1 MSNQVA
7 QFVAGLKSR
16 NVDVQIKTAR
26 ELYHYAKT
34 ELREVPQ
41 EELTQFLDEFNH
53 QIFEMV
59 SSNDVHEKKG
69 GVLAIV
75 CLIGGDCDTTK
86 TRITRFANYLRNLL
100 PSSDVGVM
108 ELAAKTVGRLA
119 IVSGVKRAE
128 YVEFEVKRAFEW
140 LSEERNEGRRHSA
153 VLLLKE
159 LAIAVPTYFYQQV
172 SGFFDHVLV
181 ALKDPKPQI
190 REAAAKA
197 LRAGL
202 VVTAQRETAKQSTAK
217 PQWYMQCYED
227 AMASFEDI
235 PLKEKGIT
243 REDRVHGGLLILNEL
258 LRCSNA
264 TWEKKYTHL
273 MRSLDTQKDITVS
286 DDIIFIS
293 SKLHSPSVKRG
304 YLCDGFKTENV
315 QYPVPIYESEVCCKL
330 LSEKFERICQDVMMH
345 RMLKIQGVPQIL
357 LIIIPRLA
365 AFNKEFFCKKY
376 LGITMHYLLSSLR
389 GREKDKNMA
398 FTTLGLMAAAIG
410 NDIQNYIPKIM
421 EVIKQALPIRD
432 TQSKK
437 RIWVD
442 PSIFACITLLGS
454 AVKDLVITDIR
465 ELLDA
470 MFATGLSPYLTV
482 CLNELSHNLPSLKQE
497 ISEGLLNMLSLVLRN
512 KPFLH
517 PGVPRSLEQQM
528 SNMNIVIEPQDT
540 ASIVLALQTL
550 GTFHFEGEQ
559 SLLMFVR
566 RCADHFLQSEHQE
579 IRLEAVKTAA
589 KLLADATIRTQK
601 TPSRTLTMLTA
612 EVIGKLLVVAVTDP
626 DYEVR
631 YWVLESLYDIF
642 DTHLAQIEN
651 LSFLFIAM
659 NDEHLEIRELA
670 ICTLGRLSTV
680 NPAYVMPGLR
690 KTLIQFLTELEHS
703 GMSRNK
709 EQAARMLDNLILHAP
724 KLVKPYME
732 TILNVLVPKLK
743 ESDSNPGVV
752 ISVLKAVGDL
762 ADVHGDNTGLKKCL
776 PELLTILL
784 ELLSD
789 ASATEK
795 RSVAL
800 WAFGQLISATG
811 HVVTPYT
818 EFPNLMDVLLNFLKT
833 EQQPKDRRETI
844 RVLGLL
850 GALDPYKHKMTRGLW
865 IDGQPDSSLVP
876 VADSKA
882 EENNFDM
889 TTSEMLVNMS
899 SPVLDEYYPAIVIST
914 LMRILRDPTLQQHH
928 TSVVQAV
935 TVIFQSLGIKC
946 VPYIS
951 RVTPS
956 LLYVARATDSNS
968 FREFLFTQLAKLIA
982 IVKQHI
988 RNYLDKIFDLIKE
1001 FWTPNSP
1008 LQHTLILLVEHIA
1021 VALGSEFKVYLPQLM
1036 PQILRVLAHDTSKD
1050 RFVTEK
1056 LLYALQ
1062 KFEDNLDDYMHLV
1075 IPSIVK
1081 LFDATDCPINVAKV
1095 AMETVDYLSDSLNY
1109 SELVSRIIH
1118 PLVRS
1123 LDTCPSLRT
1132 TAMDTLCALI
1142 VQLGRKYND
1151 FIPLVQ
1157 KVIIKHRIQHQNY
1170 EQILAKLQSSQT
1182 LALDEFL
1189 QSSRRKPRNN
1199 NQEARYVLCDSTTSI
1214 RKLCVNAHNLKLAW
1228 TVSSR
1233 VSKDDWLEWLR
1244 RFSIG
1249 LLTESHSPA
1258 LRACLALAHNYSQL
1272 LRDLFNAAFVSCWSE
1287 LDEAWRAELA
1297 AALQQALTAPAAP
1310 ELAHAVLNLAEFME
1324 HCDGGALPISAHLLG
1339 ERAMHCRAY
1348 AKALH
1353 YKEEEFRNGATSQV
1367 VEALIHINNKLQQK
1381 EAAEGLLERVM
1392 AQREA
1397 GDADLKVQIRWY
1409 EKLHNWEKALNL
1421 YGEKLAVEPN
1431 NMDAYLGELR
1441 CYEALGEWIKLYNTV
1456 SERWPN
1462 MSNDEKFKTA
1472 RLAAAAAWGLKEWES
1487 MSKYVNFLP
1496 ENTQDGAFFR
1506 AVLSIHNAEFDLSKQ
1521 FIHQAR
1527 TLLDSELTAV
1537 AGESYQRAY
1546 GALVNAQLLAEL
1558 EEVITYKLVSE
1569 RRESIRHAWWTRLQ
1583 GGQRLVEDW
1592 RKILQV
1598 RGLVLTPQEDMT
1610 TWLKFASLC
1619 RKSGAP
1625 GQAHRTLVML
1635 LGIDPSQNR
1644 DKPLPTHEPRLT
1656 LAYAKHLW
1664 AAGDRQLAYDQLQR
1678 YVNAMAYSEAERRLV
1693 ARCHLKLGS
1702 WCESLLG
1709 INNQSIP
1716 EILRNYESAT
1726 ELAPDW
1732 YKAWHAWAYMNF
1744 ETVLFYKHQETNADN
1759 ANQGEKKPTPECI
1772 QQHTVPAVEG
1782 FFKSINLSHGSS
1794 LQDTLR
1800 LLTLWFDYGHYSAV
1814 HEALVE
1820 GIRTIEINVWL
1831 QVIPQLI
1838 ARIDTPRAL
1847 VGKLIHSLLIDIG
1860 KSHPQALVY
1869 PLTVASKSSFV
1880 ARKNAANQILK
1891 SMCTHSSNL
1900 VNQAAMISEE
1910 LIRVAILWHEQ
1921 WYEALEEASRLY
1933 FSERD
1938 VKAMFKTL
1946 EPLHAM
1952 LERGPQTLKEVSFSQ
1967 AYGRDLSDAQEWC
1980 NRFKESGSVR
1990 DLTQAWDLYYHVF
2003 RRINRQLP
2011 QLTSLELQYVSPR
2024 LLGCRDLELAV
2035 PGSYVP
2041 DTDLIRIAHIQS
2053 SLQVI
2058 TSKQRPRRLCIRG
2071 SNGKDYMFLLKGH
2084 EDLRQ
2089 DERVMQLFGLVNTL
2103 LQADPDTFR
2112 RDLAIQRYAVI
2123 PLSTNSGLIGWVPH
2137 CDTLH
2142 SLIRDYR
2149 DKRKCL
2155 LNIEHKIMQR
2165 MASDLDRLMLMQK
2178 VEVFEHALEHTAGD
2192 DLAKLL
2198 WLKSPSSEAW
2208 FERRTNY
2215 TRSLAVMS
2223 MVGYILG
2230 LGDRHPS
2237 NIMLDRV
2244 TGKFLHID
2252 FGDCFEVAVTRDKFP
2267 EKIPFRLTRMLINAM
2282 EVTGIEGT
2290 YRRTCESVMEV
2301 LHRHKD
2307 SVMAVLEAFVYDP
2320 LLNWRLIDAVRRSRA
2335 DADAS
2340 SSDAAGSPPSRG
2352 RVPLTPLAPLTDT
2365 VDPPDPPAETNLNK
2379 RALAIVNRVRDKL
2392 TGRDFPHI
2400 DEVVSVQKQV
2410 DLLIQQATS
2419 NENLCQCYVGWCP
2432 FW

>member
-16 NVDVQIKTAR
+16 NVDAQIKTAR
-26 ELYHYAKT
+26 ELYHFAKT

-41 EELTQFLDEFNH
+41 EELTKFLDEFNH

-75 CLIGGDCDTTK
+75 CLIGGNCDTTK

-119 IVSGVKRAE
+119 TVSGVKRAE
-128 YVEFEVKRAFEW
+128 YVEFEVKKAFEW

-159 LAIAVPTYFYQQV
+159 MAIAMPTYFYQQV
-172 SGFFDHVLV
+172 SGFFDHILV
-181 ALKDPKPQI
+181 ALKDPKQQI

-202 VVTAQRETAKQSTAK
+202 VVTAQRESAKQSTCK
-217 PQWYMQCYED
+217 PQWYMQCFEE

-235 PLKEKGIT
+235 PIKEKGIT
-243 REDRVHGGLLILNEL
+243 KEDRVHGGLLILNEL
-258 LRCSNA
+258 FRCSNA
-264 TWEKKYTHL
+264 TWEIKYSTL
-273 MRSLDTQKDITVS
+273 MQSLDPQRDITVS

-293 SKLHSPSVKRG
+293 SKIHSPSVKRG
-304 YLCDGFKTENV
+304 YLCESFNTEHV
-315 QYPVPIYESEVCCKL
+315 QYPVSIFESEVCRKL
-330 LSEKFERICQDVMMH
+330 LTEKFETICQDVMAQ
-345 RMLKIQGVPQIL
+345 RLLKTQGVPQIL

-365 AFNKEFFCKKY
+365 AFNKELFIKKY
-376 LGITMHYLLSSLR
+376 FSSTIHFLLSSLR
-389 GREKDKNMA
+389 SREKDKNMA
-398 FTTLGLMAAAIG
+398 FTTLGLMAAAIE
-410 NDIQNYIPKIM
+410 NDIKPYIPRIID
-421 EVIKQALPIRD
+421 VIKQALPVRD
-432 TQSKK
+432 SQTKK
-437 RIWVD
+437 RVWID

-454 AVKDLVITDIR
+454 AVGDLVMPDIK
-465 ELLDA
+465 EILDA
-470 MFATGLSPYLTV
+470 MFATGLSPSLTI
-482 CLNELSHNLPSLKQE
+482 CLRELSNHLPSLKTE

-528 SNMNIVIEPQDT
+528 SNYSLVNEPQDT
-540 ASIVLALQTL
+540 ASIVLALRTL
-550 GTFHFEGEQ
+550 GTFHFEGEH
-559 SLLMFVR
+559 SLLTFVR
-566 RCADHFLQSEHQE
+566 RCAEHFLQSDQQE
-579 IRLEAVKTAA
+579 IRLEAVRTSA
-589 KLLADATIRTQK
+589 KLLSDATIRTMK

-612 EVIGKLLVVAVTDP
+612 EVVGKLLVVSVTDP

-631 YWVLESLYDIF
+631 YWVLESLGEIF
-642 DTHLAQIEN
+642 DIHLAQVEN
-651 LSFLFIAM
+651 LSYLFIAM

-670 ICTLGRLSTV
+670 ICTIGRLSTV

-709 EQAARMLDNLILHAP
+709 EQAASMLDNLILHAP

-743 ESDSNPGVV
+743 ESDLNPGVV
-752 ISVLKAVGDL
+752 ISVLKAIGDL
-762 ADVHGDNTGLKKCL
+762 ADVHGDNTGLKKWL

-811 HVVTPYT
+811 HVITPYT
-818 EFPNLMDVLLNFLKT
+818 EYPNLMDVLLNFLKT

-850 GALDPYKHKMTRGLW
+850 GALDPYKHKMTKRLMEGP
-865 IDGQPDSSLVP
+865 PDSSLVP
-876 VADSKA
+876 VTDSKA

-935 TVIFQSLGIKC
+935 TFIFQSLGIKC

-956 LLYVARATDSNS
+956 LLFVARATDSND
-968 FREFLFTQLAKLIA
+968 FRKFLFTQLAKLIA

-988 RNYLDKIFDLIKE
+988 RNYLDKIFDLVKE

-1008 LQHTLILLVEHIA
+1008 LQKTLIILVEHIA

-1036 PQILRVLAHDTSKD
+1036 PQLLRVLAHDTSKD
-1050 RFVTEK
+1050 REVTEA
-1056 LLYALQ
+1056 LLNALQ
-1062 KFEDNLDDYMHLV
+1062 KFEDNLADYMHLV

-1081 LFDATDCPINVAKV
+1081 LFDATDCPVAV
-1095 AMETVDYLSDSLNY
+1095 AQRAMETVDYLSDSLDY
-1109 SELVSRIIH
+1109 SELTSRIIH

-1123 LDTCPSLRT
+1123 LDSCPTLRT
-1132 TAMDTLCALI
+1132 PAMDTLCALI
-1142 VQLGRKYND
+1142 VRLGRKYND

-1157 KVIIKHRIQHQNY
+1157 KVITKHRIQHQNY
-1170 EQILAKLQSSQT
+1170 ELLVSKLQNNSSTQGV
-1182 LALDEFL
+1182 DDFL
-1189 QSSRRKPRNN
+1189 QSSRRKPRNS
-1199 NQEARYVLCDSTTSI
+1199 NQEARLMVCDLGQSS
-1214 RKLCVNAHNLKLAW
+1214 RKLCVNPHNLKLAW

-1272 LRDLFNAAFVSCWSE
+1272 LRDLFNAAFVSCWTE
-1287 LDEAWRAELA
+1287 LEASSRTELSN
-1297 AALQQALTAPAAP
+1297 ALEQALTAPDAP
-1310 ELAHAVLNLAEFME
+1310 ELAHTVLNLAEFME
-1324 HCDGGALPISAHLLG
+1324 HCEGGALPISTHLLG

-1353 YKEEEFRNGATSQV
+1353 YKEEEFRSAATSQV

-1397 GDADLKVQIRWY
+1397 GDMTLKVQIRWY

-1421 YGEKLAVEPN
+1421 YDEKLIEQPD
-1431 NMDAYLGELR
+1431 NMDATLGELR
-1441 CYEALGEWIKLYNTV
+1441 CFEALGEWVKLYNTV
-1456 SERWPN
+1456 SSKWTV
-1462 MSNDEKFKTA
+1462 MSDNEKFKAA
-1472 RLAAAAAWGLKEWES
+1472 RLAAAAAWGMNEWDS
-1487 MSKYVNFLP
+1487 MANYVNFLP
-1496 ENTQDGAFFR
+1496 ENTQDGAFYR
-1506 AVLSIHNAEFDLSKQ
+1506 AVLSIHNGDFGLSKLY
-1521 FIHQAR
+1521 IDQAR
-1527 TLLDSELTAV
+1527 TILDSELTAV

-1558 EEVITYKLVSE
+1558 EEVITYKLVNE
-1569 RRESIRHAWWTRLQ
+1569 RRESIRQAWWIRLQ

-1598 RGLVLTPQEDMT
+1598 RSLVLTPQEDMA

-1625 GQAHRTLVML
+1625 RQAHRTLVML
-1635 LGIDPSQNR
+1635 LGTDPSQN
-1644 DKPLPTHEPRLT
+1644 KELPLPTHEPRLT

-1664 AAGDRQLAYDQLQR
+1664 VAGDKQLAFDQLLR
-1678 YVNAMAYSEAERRLV
+1678 YVDAAEAGDAENSRLL

-1709 INNQSIP
+1709 INDASIP
-1716 EILRNYESAT
+1716 EILRNYSAAT
-1726 ELAPDW
+1726 ELASDW

-1744 ETVLFYKHQETNADN
+1744 ETVLFYKHQETNLESSII
-1759 ANQGEKKPTPECI
+1759 GEKKPAPEYI

-1800 LLTLWFDYGHYSAV
+1800 LLTLWFDYGHHPAV
-1814 HEALVE
+1814 HEALLE

-1921 WYEALEEASRLY
+1921 WHEALEEASRLY
-1933 FSERD
+1933 FSEHD
-1938 VKAMFKTL
+1938 EKAMFKTL

-1952 LERGPQTLKEVSFSQ
+1952 LERGPQTLKEVSFNT
-1967 AYGRDLSDAQEWC
+1967 AYGRDLNEAQEWC
-1980 NRFKESGSVR
+1980 NRFKESGQVK
-1990 DLTQAWDLYYHVF
+1990 DLNQAWDLYYHVF
-2003 RRINRQLP
+2003 RRISRQLP

-2024 LLGCRDLELAV
+2024 LLACRDLELAV
-2035 PGSYVP
+2035 PGSYTP
-2041 DTDLIRIAHIQS
+2041 DRDLIRIAHIQS
-2053 SLQVI
+2053 SLSVI

-2155 LNIEHKIMQR
+2155 LNIEHRIMQR
-2165 MASDLDRLMLMQK
+2165 MASDLEKLMLMQK

-2198 WLKSPSSEAW
+2198 WLKSPSSEVW

-2320 LLNWRLIDAVRRSRA
+2320 LLNWRLIDAARRSRDTA
-2335 DADAS
+2335 DTETAS
-2340 SSDAAGSPPSRG
+2340 PQTKT
-2352 RVPLTPLAPLTDT
+2352 RVHIANETLDQ
-2365 VDPPDPPAETNLNK
+2365 PAETNLNK

-2392 TGRDFPHI
+2392 TGRDFQHI
-2400 DEVVSVQKQV
+2400 DEVVSVEKQV
-2410 DLLIQQATS
+2410 ELLIQQATS

>member
-1 MSNQVA
+1 
-7 QFVAGLKSR
+7 
-16 NVDVQIKTAR
+16 
-26 ELYHYAKT
+26 
-34 ELREVPQ
+34 
-41 EELTQFLDEFNH
+41 
-53 QIFEMV
+53 
-59 SSNDVHEKKG
+59 
-69 GVLAIV
+69 
-75 CLIGGDCDTTK
+75 
-86 TRITRFANYLRNLL
+86 
-100 PSSDVGVM
+100 M

-119 IVSGVKRAE
+119 TVSGVKRSE
-128 YVEFEVKRAFEW
+128 YVDFEVKRAFEW

-159 LAIAVPTYFYQQV
+159 LAIAMPTYFYQQV
-172 SGFFDHVLV
+172 SGFFDHILV
-181 ALKDPKPQI
+181 ALKDPKQQI

-217 PQWYMQCYED
+217 PQWYMQCYEE
-227 AMASFEDI
+227 AMQSFDDVPI
-235 PLKEKGIT
+235 KEKGMT
-243 REDRVHGGLLILNEL
+243 KEDRVHGGLLILNEL

-264 TWEKKYTHL
+264 AWERKYTHL

-293 SKLHSPSVKRG
+293 TKLHSPSVKRG

-315 QYPVPIYESEVCCKL
+315 QYPVPIYESEV
-330 LSEKFERICQDVMMH
+330 DVMAQ
-345 RMLKIQGVPQIL
+345 RLLKIQGVPQVL

-365 AFNKEFFCKKY
+365 AFNKELFIKKY
-376 LGITMHYLLSSLR
+376 LNSTIHYLLSSIR
-389 GREKDKNMA
+389 SRDKDRNMA
-398 FTTLGLMAAAIG
+398 FTTLGLLAAALEGEIR
-410 NDIQNYIPKIM
+410 NFIPRIM
-421 EVIKQALPIRD
+421 DVIKQALPVRD
-432 TQSKK
+432 TQTKK
-437 RIWVD
+437 RIWID
-442 PSIFACITLLGS
+442 PSIFACITLLSS
-454 AVKDLVITDIR
+454 AVKDLVVSDIK
-465 ELLDA
+465 ELLDS
-470 MFATGLSPYLTV
+470 MFATGLSAPLTI
-482 CLNELSHNLPSLKQE
+482 CLKELSQNLPSLRAE
-497 ISEGLLNMLSLVLRN
+497 ISEGLLNMLSLVLRS
-512 KPFLH
+512 KHFLH

-528 SNMNIVIEPQDT
+528 NNMSLVVELQDT
-540 ASIVLALQTL
+540 ATIVLALRTL
-550 GTFHFEGEQ
+550 GTFNFDGQHN
-559 SLLMFVR
+559 LLMFVR

-579 IRLEAVKTAA
+579 IRVEAVKTSA
-589 KLLADATIRTQK
+589 KLLADSARRTRK
-601 TPSRTLTMLTA
+601 TPSKTLAVLTA
-612 EVIGKLLVVAVTDP
+612 EVVAKMLVVSVTDP
-626 DYEVR
+626 DYELR
-631 YWVLESLYDIF
+631 YWVLESLTDVF

-670 ICTLGRLSTV
+670 VCTIGRLSTV

-724 KLVKPYME
+724 KLVEPYME

-743 ESDSNPGVV
+743 EPDVNPGVV
-752 ISVLKAVGDL
+752 ISVLKVIGDL

-776 PELLTILL
+776 PELLGLLL

-789 ASATEK
+789 ATPTEK

-800 WAFGQLISATG
+800 WAFGQLIGATG
-811 HVVTPYT
+811 YVVTPYT
-818 EFPNLMDVLLNFLKT
+818 EYPNLMDVLLNFLKT
-833 EQQPKDRRETI
+833 EQHPQDRRETI

-850 GALDPYKHKMTRGLW
+850 GALDPYKHKVTRGL
-865 IDGQPDSSLVP
+865 IGGKPDSSLVP

-899 SPVLDEYYPAIVIST
+899 SSLLDEYYPAVVIST
-914 LMRILRDPTLQQHH
+914 LMRILRDTTLQQHH
-928 TSVVQAV
+928 KSVVQAV

-956 LLYVARATDSNS
+956 LLYAARATDNNN
-968 FREFLFTQLAKLIA
+968 FREFLFTQLAQLIA

-1008 LQHTLILLVEHIA
+1008 LQPTLILLIEHIA

-1036 PQILRVLAHDTSKD
+1036 PQLLRVLAHDTSTD
-1050 RFVTEK
+1050 RFVTET
-1056 LLYALQ
+1056 LLYAIQ
-1062 KFEDNLDDYMHLV
+1062 KFGDNLDDYMHLV
-1075 IPSIVK
+1075 IPAIVK
-1081 LFDATDCPINVAKV
+1081 LFDANDCPVKVAKV

-1118 PLVRS
+1118 PIVRS
-1123 LDTCPSLRT
+1123 LDTNYALRP

-1142 VQLGRKYND
+1142 AQLGRKYID

-1157 KVIIKHRIQHQNY
+1157 KVLTKHKIQHHNY
-1170 EQILAKLQSSQT
+1170 ETLVAKLQTTQT
-1182 LALDEFL
+1182 LEFDEFL
-1189 QSSRRKPRNN
+1189 QSFRLRPWNN
-1199 NQEARYVLCDSTTSI
+1199 NQEARIVVCDTSQSI
-1214 RKLCVNAHNLKLAW
+1214 RKLAVNAHSLKEVW

-1233 VSKDDWLEWLR
+1233 VSKDDWLDWLR
-1244 RFSIG
+1244 RFTC
-1249 LLTESHSPA
+1249 LT
-1258 LRACLALAHNYSQL
+1258 LAHNYSQL
-1272 LRDLFNAAFVSCWSE
+1272 LRDLFNAAFVSCWTE
-1287 LDEAWRAELA
+1287 LDSRSRTELSN
-1297 AALQQALTAPAAP
+1297 ALEQALTAPDAA
-1310 ELAHAVLNLAEFME
+1310 ELAHTVLNLAEFME
-1324 HCDGGALPISAHLLG
+1324 HCDGGTLPISTHLLG

-1353 YKEEEFRNGATSQV
+1353 YK
-1367 VEALIHINNKLQQK
+1367 QK

-1392 AQREA
+1392 TQREA
-1397 GDADLKVQIRWY
+1397 GDTSLKVQIRWY

-1421 YGEKLAVEPN
+1421 YGEKLCTEPENVE
-1431 NMDAYLGELR
+1431 ASLGQLR
-1441 CYEALGEWIKLYNTV
+1441 CFEALGEWTKLYDKVSNT
-1456 SERWPN
+1456 WTK
-1462 MSNDEKFKTA
+1462 MADEDKFKTA
-1472 RLAAAAAWGLKEWES
+1472 RLAAAAAWGLNEWES
-1487 MSKYVNFLP
+1487 MGNYVNFLP
-1496 ENTQDGAFFR
+1496 ENTQDGAFYR
-1506 AVLSIHNAEFDLSKQ
+1506 AVINIHKEDYKESKLY
-1521 FIHQAR
+1521 INQAR

-1558 EEVITYKLVSE
+1558 EEVMTYKLVPE
-1569 RRESIRHAWWTRLQ
+1569 RRESIQQAWWTRLQ

-1592 RKILQV
+1592 SKILQV
-1598 RGLVLTPQEDMT
+1598 RGLVLTPKEDMA

-1625 GQAHRTLVML
+1625 RQAHKTLVML
-1635 LGIDPSQNR
+1635 LGIDPSANR

-1664 AAGDRQLAYDQLQR
+1664 VAGDKQLAYDQLQR
-1678 YVNAMAYSEAERRLV
+1678 YVDNVESREHCRLL
-1693 ARCHLKLGS
+1693 ARSHLKLGS

-1709 INNQSIP
+1709 INKTSIP
-1716 EILRNYESAT
+1716 TILHNYKAAT
-1726 ELAPDW
+1726 QLSSDW

-1744 ETVLFYKHQETNADN
+1744 ETVLFYKHQEADSSSTSDDLKS
-1759 ANQGEKKPTPECI
+1759 ATDYI
-1772 QQHTVPAVEG
+1772 QTYTVPAVEG

-1800 LLTLWFDYGHYSAV
+1800 LLTLWFDYGHHPAV

-1860 KSHPQALVY
+1860 KYHPQALVY

-1880 ARKNAANQILK
+1880 DRKNAANQVLK
-1891 SMCTHSSNL
+1891 SICTHSSNL
-1900 VNQAAMISEE
+1900 VSQAAMISEE

-1921 WYEALEEASRLY
+1921 WHEALEEASRLY
-1933 FSERD
+1933 FSEHD
-1938 VKAMFKTL
+1938 AKAMFKTL

-1952 LERGPQTLKEVSFSQ
+1952 LEL
-1967 AYGRDLSDAQEWC
+1967 RDL
-1980 NRFKESGSVR
+1980 N
-1990 DLTQAWDLYYHVF
+1990 QAWDLYYHVF
-2003 RRINRQLP
+2003 RRISRQMP

-2024 LLGCRDLELAV
+2024 LLSCRDLELAV

-2041 DTDLIRIAHIQS
+2041 DQELIRIAHIQS

-2123 PLSTNSGLIGWVPH
+2123 PLSTNSGLIGW
-2137 CDTLH
+2137 
-2142 SLIRDYR
+2142 
-2149 DKRKCL
+2149 
-2155 LNIEHKIMQR
+2155 
-2165 MASDLDRLMLMQK
+2165 
-2178 VEVFEHALEHTAGD
+2178 HTAGD

-2198 WLKSPSSEAW
+2198 WLKSPSSEVW

-2215 TRSLAVMS
+2215 TRSLAAMS

-2320 LLNWRLIDAVRRSRA
+2320 LLNWRLIDAARRSRTDEPA
-2335 DADAS
+2335 TD
-2340 SSDAAGSPPSRG
+2340 SPQPSKS
-2352 RVPLTPLAPLTDT
+2352 RVNESIDQ
-2365 VDPPDPPAETNLNK
+2365 PAEANLNK

-2400 DEVVSVQKQV
+2400 DDNCVTVQQQV

>member
-7 QFVAGLKSR
+7 SFVAGLKSR
-16 NVDVQIKTAR
+16 NADVQIKTAR
-26 ELYHYAKT
+26 ELYLYAKT

-53 QIFEMV
+53 QIYEMV

-86 TRITRFANYLRNLL
+86 TRITRFANYLRNLF

-119 IVSGVKRAE
+119 TVSGVKRAE

-159 LAIAVPTYFYQQV
+159 LAIAMPTYFYQQV
-172 SGFFDHVLV
+172 SGFFDHILV

-202 VVTAQRETAKQSTAK
+202 VVTGQRESAKQSTAK
-217 PQWYMQCYED
+217 PQWYMQCYEE
-227 AMASFEDI
+227 AMLSFEDI
-235 PLKEKGIT
+235 SLKEKGIT
-243 REDRVHGGLLILNEL
+243 KEDRVHGGLLILNEL
-258 LRCSNA
+258 LRSSNA
-264 TWEKKYTHL
+264 VWEKKYTQL
-273 MRSLDTQKDITVS
+273 MLSLDSQRDMTVS
-286 DDIIFIS
+286 DEIIFIS
-293 SKLHSPSVKRG
+293 TKLHSPSVKRG
-304 YLCDGFKTENV
+304 FLCEGFKTENV
-315 QYPVPIYESEVCCKL
+315 QYPVPIYESEVCKRL
-330 LSEKFERICQDVMMH
+330 LCEHYERICQDVMAQ
-345 RMLKIQGVPQIL
+345 RLLKTQGVPQIL
-357 LIIIPRLA
+357 FIMIPRLA
-365 AFNKEFFCKKY
+365 AFNKDFFLKKY
-376 LGITMHYLLSSLR
+376 LSSTMHYLISSLR
-389 GREKDKNMA
+389 SREKDRNMA
-398 FTTLGLMAAAIG
+398 FTTIGLMAAAIES
-410 NDIQNYIPKIM
+410 DIKNYIPKIM
-421 EVIKQALPIRD
+421 DVIRQTLPLRD
-432 TQSKK
+432 TQTKK
-437 RIWVD
+437 KVWIDSSV
-442 PSIFACITLLGS
+442 FACITLLAS
-454 AVKDLVITDIR
+454 SVKDLVVNDTR

-470 MFATGLSPYLTV
+470 MFATGLSPALTI
-482 CLNELSHNLPSLKQE
+482 CLRELSYNLPSLKDE
-497 ISEGLLNMLSLVLRN
+497 ISEGLLNMLSQVLRN

-517 PGVPRSLEQQM
+517 PGVPRGLEQQI
-528 SNMNIVIEPQDT
+528 SNMSLVIEMQDT
-540 ASIVLALQTL
+540 ASIVLALRTL
-550 GTFHFEGEQ
+550 GTFQFEGQ
-559 SLLMFVR
+559 YSLLAFVR
-566 RCADHFLQSEHQE
+566 RCADHFLQSDQQE
-579 IRLEAVKTAA
+579 VRLEAVKTAA
-589 KLLADATIRTQK
+589 KLLADSTVRTEK
-601 TPSRTLTMLTA
+601 NPSKTLTLLTA
-612 EVIGKLLVVAVTDP
+612 EVIGKLLVVSVTDP
-626 DYEVR
+626 NYEVR

-651 LSFLFIAM
+651 LSFLFMAM
-659 NDEHLEIRELA
+659 NDEHLDIRELA
-670 ICTLGRLSTV
+670 ICTVGRLSTV
-680 NPAYVMPGLR
+680 NPAYIMPGLR

-732 TILNVLVPKLK
+732 TILNVLLPKLK

-752 ISVLKAVGDL
+752 ISVLKAVGHL
-762 ADVHGDNTGLKKCL
+762 ADVHGDNSGLKKCL

-795 RSVAL
+795 RSIGL

-811 HVVTPYT
+811 YVVTPYT
-818 EFPNLMDVLLNFLKT
+818 EYPSLMDVLLNFLKT

-850 GALDPYKHKMTRGLW
+850 GALDPYKHKMTRGLK
-865 IDGQPDSSLVP
+865 PDSSLVP
-876 VADSKA
+876 VTDSKA

-935 TVIFQSLGIKC
+935 TFIFQSLGIKC

-956 LLYVARATDSNS
+956 LLYVARATDNNN
-968 FREFLFTQLAKLIA
+968 FREFLFTQLARLIA

-1008 LQHTLILLVEHIA
+1008 LQQTIILLVEYIA

-1036 PQILRVLAHDTSKD
+1036 PQIQRVLAHDTSKD
-1050 RFVTEK
+1050 RIVTEK
-1056 LLYALQ
+1056 LLCALQ

-1081 LFDATDCPINVAKV
+1081 LFDASDCPINVAKV

-1123 LDTCPSLRT
+1123 LDTCAPLRK

-1142 VQLGRKYND
+1142 VQLGRKFTD

-1157 KVIIKHRIQHQNY
+1157 KIYVKHRIQHQNY
-1170 EQILAKLQSSQT
+1170 ELLLSRLQSTQT
-1182 LALDEFL
+1182 LAMDEFL
-1189 QSSRRKPRNN
+1189 QSTRKRPKNN
-1199 NQEARYVLCDSTTSI
+1199 NQEARIIGYDNSQSI

-1272 LRDLFNAAFVSCWSE
+1272 LRDLFNAAFVSCWTE
-1287 LDEAWRAELA
+1287 LDDTSRSDLSN
-1297 AALQQALTAPAAP
+1297 ALEQALTAPDAP
-1310 ELAHAVLNLAEFME
+1310 ELAHTVLNLAEFME
-1324 HCDGGALPISAHLLG
+1324 HCEGGTFPISTHLLG

-1397 GDADLKVQIRWY
+1397 GDAHLKVQIRWY

-1421 YGEKLAVEPN
+1421 YSEKLSMDPGD
-1431 NMDAYLGELR
+1431 MDAYLGELR
-1441 CYEALGEWIKLYNTV
+1441 CYEALGEWVKLYNNISKSWT
-1456 SERWPN
+1456 SMPN
-1462 MSNDEKFKTA
+1462 EEKFKAA
-1472 RLAAAAAWGLKEWES
+1472 RLAAAAAWGLHEWES
-1487 MSKYVNFLP
+1487 MAKYVSFLP
-1496 ENTQDGAFFR
+1496 ENTQDGAFYR
-1506 AVLSIHNAEFDLSKQ
+1506 AVLHIHSKQFELSKQ
-1521 FIHQAR
+1521 FIDQAR
-1527 TLLDSELTAV
+1527 SLLDSELSAV

-1558 EEVITYKLVSE
+1558 EEVITYKLISE
-1569 RRESIRHAWWTRLQ
+1569 RRESIRQAWWTRLQ

-1592 RKILQV
+1592 RRILQV
-1598 RGLVLTPQEDMT
+1598 RSLVLTPEEDMA

-1619 RKSGAP
+1619 RKNGAP
-1625 GQAHRTLVML
+1625 RQAHKTLVML
-1635 LGIDPSQNR
+1635 LGIDPSINK
-1644 DKPLPTHEPRLT
+1644 DMPLPTHEPRLT

-1664 AAGDRQLAYDQLQR
+1664 VAGDRQLAYDRLQD
-1678 YVNAMAYSEAERRLV
+1678 YVKTARTGVPEHSRLL

-1702 WCESLLG
+1702 WCESLRG
-1709 INNQSIP
+1709 IKERSIP
-1716 EILRNYESAT
+1716 EILRNYAAAT

-1744 ETVLFYKHQETNADN
+1744 ETVLFYKHQDTIGNGQSTENDS
-1759 ANQGEKKPTPECI
+1759 EYI
-1772 QQHTVPAVEG
+1772 HFHTVPAVEG

-1800 LLTLWFDYGHYSAV
+1800 LLTLWFDYGYYPAV

-1838 ARIDTPRAL
+1838 ARIDTPRVL

-1921 WYEALEEASRLY
+1921 WHEALEEASRLY
-1933 FSERD
+1933 FSEND
-1938 VKAMFKTL
+1938 VNAMFKTL

-1952 LERGPQTLKEVSFSQ
+1952 LERGPQTKKEVSFNQ
-1967 AYGRDLSDAQEWC
+1967 TYGRDLNEAQEWC
-1980 NRFKESGSVR
+1980 NRYKESSQVR
-1990 DLTQAWDLYYHVF
+1990 DLNQAWDLYYHVF
-2003 RRINRQLP
+2003 RRISRQLP

-2024 LLGCRDLELAV
+2024 LLNCRDLQLAV

-2041 DTDLIRIAHIQS
+2041 DQDLIRIAHIQS
-2053 SLQVI
+2053 SLSVI

-2149 DKRKCL
+2149 EKRKIL
-2155 LNIEHKIMQR
+2155 LNIEHRIMQR
-2165 MASDLDRLMLMQK
+2165 MASDLDKLMLMQK

-2198 WLKSPSSEAW
+2198 WLKSPSSEVW

-2290 YRRTCESVMEV
+2290 YRCTCESVMEV

-2320 LLNWRLIDAVRRSRA
+2320 LLNWRLIDAGRRSRA
-2335 DADAS
+2335 DADICSTSNTVS
-2340 SSDAAGSPPSRG
+2340 SPQPSKPRTHIALNDALDQN
-2352 RVPLTPLAPLTDT
+2352 V
-2365 VDPPDPPAETNLNK
+2365 EMNLNK

-2400 DEVVSVQKQV
+2400 GEKVSVQNQV

>member
-1 MSNQVA
+1 MRSTTRVYLQILDMSNQVTL
-7 QFVAGLKSR
+7 FVAGLKSR
-16 NVDVQIKTAR
+16 NVDTQIKTAR
-26 ELYHYAKT
+26 ELYHFAKT

-41 EELTQFLDEFNH
+41 EELTLFLDEFNH

-128 YVEFEVKRAFEW
+128 YVDFEVKRAFEW

-172 SGFFDHVLV
+172 SGFFDHILI

-227 AMASFEDI
+227 AMASFEEV
-235 PLKEKGIT
+235 PLKEKGVT
-243 REDRVHGGLLILNEL
+243 KEDRVHGGLLILNEL
-258 LRCSNA
+258 FRCSNA
-264 TWEKKYTHL
+264 EWEKKYTHL
-273 MRSLDTQKDITVS
+273 MRSLDTQKDITVT

-315 QYPVPIYESEVCCKL
+315 QYPVPIYESEVCRKL
-330 LSEKFERICQDVMMH
+330 LKQKFERICQDVMAQ
-345 RMLKIQGVPQIL
+345 RNLKNQGVPQVL

-365 AFNKEFFCKKY
+365 AFNMDFFSKKY
-376 LGITMHYLLSSLR
+376 LASTMHYLLSSLR
-389 GREKDKNMA
+389 SREKDKNMA
-398 FTTLGLMAAAIG
+398 FTTMGLMAAAIEY
-410 NDIQNYIPKIM
+410 DIQSYIPKIM
-421 EVIKQALPIRD
+421 EVIKQALPVRD
-432 TQSKK
+432 TMSKK

-454 AVKDLVITDIR
+454 AVKDLVISDIK

-470 MFATGLSPYLTV
+470 MFATGLSPYLTI
-482 CLNELSHNLPSLKQE
+482 CLKELSQNLPSLRPE

-517 PGVPRSLEQQM
+517 PGVPRSIEQQM
-528 SNMNIVIEPQDT
+528 SSMNLMNEPQDT
-540 ASIVLALQTL
+540 ASIVLALRTL
-550 GTFHFEGEQ
+550 GTFQFEGQ
-559 SLLMFVR
+559 HSLLTFVR
-566 RCADHFLQSEHQE
+566 RCADHFLQSDHEE
-579 IRLEAVKTAA
+579 IRLEAVKTSA
-589 KLLADATIRTQK
+589 KLLADATVRTAD
-601 TPSRTLTMLTA
+601 TPSKTLTMLTA
-612 EVIGKLLVVAVTDP
+612 EVVGKLLIVSVTDP
-626 DYEVR
+626 EYEVR
-631 YWVLESLYDIF
+631 YWVLESLHDIF
-642 DTHLAQIEN
+642 DIHLAQIEN

-670 ICTLGRLSTV
+670 ICTVGRLSTV

-690 KTLIQFLTELEHS
+690 KTLIQYLTELEHS

-743 ESDSNPGVV
+743 ESDSNPGVI

-762 ADVHGDNTGLKKCL
+762 ADVHGDNTGLKQAL

-784 ELLSD
+784 ELLTD

-833 EQQPKDRRETI
+833 EQLPKDRRETI

-850 GALDPYKHKMTRGLW
+850 GALDPYKHKISRGL

-956 LLYVARATDSNS
+956 LLYVARATESNS

-1001 FWTPNSP
+1001 FWKPSSP
-1008 LQHTLILLVEHIA
+1008 LQHILILLVEHIA

-1056 LLYALQ
+1056 LLVALQ

-1075 IPSIVK
+1075 IPAIVK
-1081 LFDATDCPINVAKV
+1081 LFDANDCPISVAKV

-1123 LDTCPSLRT
+1123 LDTCPPLRQ

-1142 VQLGRKYND
+1142 IPLGRKYND

-1157 KVIIKHRIQHQNY
+1157 KVIVKHKIQHQNY
-1170 EQILAKLQSSQT
+1170 EQILAKLQSNQ
-1182 LALDEFL
+1182 AFGLDEFL
-1189 QSSRRKPRNN
+1189 QSTRRKPRNN
-1199 NQEARYVLCDSTTSI
+1199 NQEARFLACDSTSI
-1214 RKLCVNAHNLKLAW
+1214 RKLYVNAHNLKLAW

-1244 RFSIG
+1244 RLSIG

-1272 LRDLFNAAFVSCWSE
+1272 LRDLFNAAFVSCWTE
-1287 LDEAWRAELA
+1287 LDNSSRTELSN
-1297 AALQQALTAPAAP
+1297 ALEQALTAPDAP
-1310 ELAHAVLNLAEFME
+1310 ELAHTVLNLAEFME
-1324 HCDGGALPISAHLLG
+1324 HCESGTLPISTHLLG

-1353 YKEEEFRNGATSQV
+1353 YKEEEFRSGATSQV

-1397 GDADLKVQIRWY
+1397 GDTSLEVQIRWY
-1409 EKLHNWEKALNL
+1409 EKLHNWEKALIL
-1421 YGEKLAVEPN
+1421 YDDKLSQDAD
-1431 NMDAYLGELR
+1431 NMEAYLGELR
-1441 CYEALGEWIKLYNTV
+1441 CFEALGEWLKLYKTV
-1456 SERWPN
+1456 SKRWPN
-1462 MSNDEKFKTA
+1462 MSDDEKYKTA

-1487 MSKYVNFLP
+1487 MAKYVNFLP
-1496 ENTQDGAFFR
+1496 DNTQDGAFYR
-1506 AVLSIHNAEFDLSKQ
+1506 AVLSIHNGEFSMSKLY
-1521 FIHQAR
+1521 IDKAR

-1546 GALVNAQLLAEL
+1546 GALVSAQLLAEL
-1558 EEVITYKLVSE
+1558 EEVIIYKLVGE
-1569 RRESIRHAWWTRLQ
+1569 RRESIRQAWWTRLQ

-1598 RGLVLTPQEDMT
+1598 RGLVLSPQEDMV

-1625 GQAHRTLVML
+1625 RQAHKTLVML
-1635 LGIDPSQNR
+1635 LGVDPSKNR
-1644 DKPLPTHEPRLT
+1644 DLPLPTHEPRLT

-1664 AAGDRQLAYDQLQR
+1664 VAGDKQLAYDQLQR
-1678 YVNAMAYSEAERRLV
+1678 YVNSAETGDPEQCRLL

-1709 INNQSIP
+1709 INKESIP
-1716 EILRNYESAT
+1716 EILDNYASAT
-1726 ELAPDW
+1726 QLASDW

-1744 ETVLFYKHQETNADN
+1744 ETVLFYKHQESAE
-1759 ANQGEKKPTPECI
+1759 GLPLSERKPTPECI
-1772 QQHTVPAVEG
+1772 QNHTVPAVEG

-1921 WYEALEEASRLY
+1921 WHEALEEASRLY
-1933 FSERD
+1933 FSEHD
-1938 VKAMFKTL
+1938 VNAMFKTL

-1952 LERGPQTLKEVSFSQ
+1952 LERGPQTTKEVSFSSQ
-1967 AYGRDLSDAQEWC
+1967 YGRDLNDALEWC
-1980 NRFKESGSVR
+1980 NRFKESGQVR
-1990 DLTQAWDLYYHVF
+1990 DLNQAWDLYYHVF
-2003 RRINRQLP
+2003 RRISRQLP

-2024 LLGCRDLELAV
+2024 LLHCRDLQLCV
-2035 PGSYVP
+2035 PGSYTP
-2041 DTDLIRIAHIQS
+2041 LRPLIRIAHIQS

-2149 DKRKCL
+2149 EKRKCL
-2155 LNIEHKIMQR
+2155 LNIEHRIMQR
-2165 MASDLDRLMLMQK
+2165 MASDLEKLLLMQK

-2198 WLKSPSSEAW
+2198 WLKSPSSEVW

-2320 LLNWRLIDAVRRSRA
+2320 LLNWRLIDAGRRSRA
-2335 DADAS
+2335 DDSAVPDAP
-2340 SSDAAGSPPSRG
+2340 SPQPSRK
-2352 RVPLTPLAPLTDT
+2352 LTIDLDQ
-2365 VDPPDPPAETNLNK
+2365 PAEANLNK

-2400 DEVVSVQKQV
+2400 DETVTVQKQV

>member
-7 QFVAGLKSR
+7 LFVAGLKSR
-16 NVDVQIKTAR
+16 NVDTQIKTAR

-128 YVEFEVKRAFEW
+128 YVDFEVKRAFEW

-172 SGFFDHVLV
+172 SGFFDHILV

-227 AMASFEDI
+227 AMASFEEV
-235 PLKEKGIT
+235 PLKEKGT
-243 REDRVHGGLLILNEL
+243 SKEDRVHGGLLILNEL

-264 TWEKKYTHL
+264 EWEKKYTYL
-273 MRSLDTQKDITVS
+273 MQSLDTQKDITVT

-315 QYPVPIYESEVCCKL
+315 QYPVPIYESEVCQKL
-330 LSEKFERICQDVMMH
+330 LKEKFERICQDVMAQ
-345 RMLKIQGVPQIL
+345 RSVKTQGVPQVL
-357 LIIIPRLA
+357 LILIPRLA
-365 AFNKEFFCKKY
+365 AFNREFFCRKY
-376 LGITMHYLLSSLR
+376 LSSTMHYLLSSLR
-389 GREKDKNMA
+389 SREKDKNMA
-398 FTTLGLMAAAIG
+398 FTTMGLMAAAIEY
-410 NDIQNYIPKIM
+410 DIQTYVPKIM
-421 EVIKQALPIRD
+421 EVVKQALPVRD
-432 TQSKK
+432 TISKK
-437 RIWVD
+437 RVWVD

-454 AVKDLVITDIR
+454 AVKDLVISDIK

-470 MFATGLSPYLTV
+470 MFATGLSPYLTI
-482 CLNELSHNLPSLKQE
+482 CLKELSYNLPSLKGE

-517 PGVPRSLEQQM
+517 PGIPRSIEQQM
-528 SNMNIVIEPQDT
+528 SSMSLVNEPQDT
-540 ASIVLALQTL
+540 ASIVLALRTL
-550 GTFHFEGEQ
+550 GTFEFEGDH
-559 SLLMFVR
+559 SLLAFVR
-566 RCADHFLQSEHQE
+566 RCADHFLQSDHQE
-579 IRLEAVKTAA
+579 VRLEAVKTSA
-589 KLLADATIRTQK
+589 KLLADAAVKVRNAN

-612 EVIGKLLVVAVTDP
+612 EVIGKLLIVSVTDP
-626 DYEVR
+626 EYEVR
-631 YWVLESLYDIF
+631 YWVLESLIDIF
-642 DTHLAQIEN
+642 DTHLAQVEN

-670 ICTLGRLSTV
+670 ICTVGRLSTV

-709 EQAARMLDNLILHAP
+709 EQAARMLDNLILNAP
-724 KLVKPYME
+724 KLVKPYIE

-752 ISVLKAVGDL
+752 ISVLKAVGDM
-762 ADVHGDNTGLKKCL
+762 ADVHCDNSGLKRCL

-789 ASATEK
+789 ASATDK

-818 EFPNLMDVLLNFLKT
+818 EYPNLMDVLLNFLKT

-850 GALDPYKHKMTRGLW
+850 GALDPYKHKMTRGL

-956 LLYVARATDSNS
+956 LLYVARASDSNS

-1001 FWTPNSP
+1001 FWTPSSP
-1008 LQHTLILLVEHIA
+1008 LQHILILLVEHIA

-1050 RFVTEK
+1050 RFVTER
-1056 LLYALQ
+1056 LLIALQ
-1062 KFEDNLDDYMHLV
+1062 KFEDNLDDYIHLV

-1081 LFDATDCPINVAKV
+1081 LFDATDCPINVAKI

-1109 SELVSRIIH
+1109 NELVSRIIH

-1123 LDTCPSLRT
+1123 LDSCPALRP

-1142 VQLGRKYND
+1142 VPLGRKYND

-1157 KVIIKHRIQHQNY
+1157 KIIVKHKIQHQNY
-1170 EQILAKLQSSQT
+1170 EQILAKLQSNQNF
-1182 LALDEFL
+1182 ALDEFL
-1189 QSSRRKPRNN
+1189 QNSRRKPRNN
-1199 NQEARYVLCDSTTSI
+1199 NQEGRYIASDSNQSI
-1214 RKLCVNAHNLKLAW
+1214 RKLYVNAHNLKMAW

-1272 LRDLFNAAFVSCWSE
+1272 LRDLFNAAFVSCWTE
-1287 LDEAWRAELA
+1287 LENSSRTELSN
-1297 AALQQALTAPAAP
+1297 ALEQALTAPDAP
-1310 ELAHAVLNLAEFME
+1310 ELAHTVLNLAEFME
-1324 HCDGGALPISAHLLG
+1324 HCEGGTLPISTHLLG

-1392 AQREA
+1392 AQRAA
-1397 GDADLKVQIRWY
+1397 GDTHLEVQVRWY

-1421 YGEKLAVEPN
+1421 YGEKLSLDAD
-1431 NMDAYLGELR
+1431 NMEAYLGELR
-1441 CYEALGEWIKLYNTV
+1441 CFEALGEWVKLYNTV
-1456 SERWPN
+1456 SKRWPK
-1462 MSNDEKFKTA
+1462 MSNDEKFKAA
-1472 RLAAAAAWGLKEWES
+1472 RLAAAAAWGLKEWDS
-1487 MSKYVNFLP
+1487 MAKYVNFLP
-1496 ENTQDGAFFR
+1496 DNTQDGAFYR
-1506 AVLSIHNAEFDLSKQ
+1506 AVLSIHNGEYNMSQIYID
-1521 FIHQAR
+1521 QAR

-1558 EEVITYKLVSE
+1558 EEVIIYKKVSE
-1569 RRESIRHAWWTRLQ
+1569 RRESIRQAWWTRLQ

-1598 RGLVLTPQEDMT
+1598 RGLVLTPQEDMA

-1625 GQAHRTLVML
+1625 RQAHRTLVML
-1635 LGIDPSQNR
+1635 LGIDPSKNR
-1644 DKPLPTHEPRLT
+1644 DMPLPTHEPRLT

-1664 AAGDRQLAYDQLQR
+1664 VAGDKQLAYDQLQR
-1678 YVNAMAYSEAERRLV
+1678 YVDSAGTGDQEHSRLL

-1709 INNQSIP
+1709 INKQSIP
-1716 EILRNYESAT
+1716 EILNNYAEAT
-1726 ELAPDW
+1726 MLAPDW

-1744 ETVLFYKHQETNADN
+1744 ETVLFYKHQENSEGAATA
-1759 ANQGEKKPTPECI
+1759 ERKPTPECI

-1921 WYEALEEASRLY
+1921 WHEALEEASRLY
-1933 FSERD
+1933 FSEHD
-1938 VKAMFKTL
+1938 VNAMFKTL

-1952 LERGPQTLKEVSFSQ
+1952 LEKGPQTTKEVSFSSQ
-1967 AYGRDLSDAQEWC
+1967 YGRDLNDALEWC
-1980 NRFKESGSVR
+1980 NRFKSGLVR
-1990 DLTQAWDLYYHVF
+1990 DLNQAWDLYYHVF
-2003 RRINRQLP
+2003 RRISRQLP

-2024 LLGCRDLELAV
+2024 LLNCRDLQLCV

-2041 DTDLIRIAHIQS
+2041 DLDLIRIAHIQS

-2149 DKRKCL
+2149 EKRKCL
-2155 LNIEHKIMQR
+2155 LNIEHRIMQR
-2165 MASDLDRLMLMQK
+2165 MASDLEKLMLMQK

-2198 WLKSPSSEAW
+2198 WLKSPSSEVW

-2320 LLNWRLIDAVRRSRA
+2320 LLNWRLIDASRRSRNDDTTA
-2335 DADAS
+2335 D
-2340 SSDAAGSPPSRG
+2340 PPSPQPTRKI
-2352 RVPLTPLAPLTDT
+2352 PATDL
-2365 VDPPDPPAETNLNK
+2365 DQPAEANLNK
-2379 RALAIVNRVRDKL
+2379 RALSIVNRVRDKL

-2400 DEVVSVQKQV
+2400 DELVTVQKQV

>member
-7 QFVAGLKSR
+7 AFVAGLKSR
-16 NVDVQIKTAR
+16 NVDIQTKTAR

-100 PSSDVGVM
+100 PSSDAGVM

-119 IVSGVKRAE
+119 TVSGVKRAE

-159 LAIAVPTYFYQQV
+159 LAIAMPTYFYQQV
-172 SGFFDHVLV
+172 SGFFDHILV
-181 ALKDPKPQI
+181 ALKDPKQQI

-217 PQWYMQCYED
+217 PQWYMQCCEE
-227 AMASFEDI
+227 AMLSFEEVTI
-235 PLKEKGIT
+235 KEKGSSK
-243 REDRVHGGLLILNEL
+243 EDRVQGGLLILNEL

-264 TWEKKYTHL
+264 IWESKYTHL
-273 MRSLDTQKDITVS
+273 MRSIDTQQDIIVS

-315 QYPVPIYESEVCCKL
+315 QYPVPIYESEVCKKL
-330 LSEKFERICQDVMMH
+330 LSEKIERIFHDVMAQRH
-345 RMLKIQGVPQIL
+345 LKLQGVPQIL

-365 AFNKEFFCKKY
+365 AFNKELFLRKY
-376 LGITMHYLLSSLR
+376 LNSTMHYLLTSIRSR
-389 GREKDKNMA
+389 NMA
-398 FTTLGLMAAAIG
+398 FTTLGLMAAALEG
-410 NDIQNYIPKIM
+410 DIRNFIPRIM
-421 EVIKQALPIRD
+421 EVIKQALPGRD
-432 TQSKK
+432 TLTKK
-437 RIWVD
+437 KGWID
-442 PSIFACITLLGS
+442 PSIFACISLLSS
-454 AVKDLVITDIR
+454 AVKDLVITEIK

-470 MFATGLSPYLTV
+470 LFATGLSPSLTI
-482 CLNELSHNLPSLKQE
+482 CLKELSENLPSLREE
-497 ISEGLLNMLSLVLRN
+497 ISQGLLNMLSLVLRN
-512 KPFLH
+512 KQFLH

-528 SNMNIVIEPQDT
+528 SNSVSLVIEPQDP
-540 ASIVLALQTL
+540 ASIVLALRTL
-550 GTFHFEGEQ
+550 GTFNFEGHH
-559 SLLMFVR
+559 SLLMFVK
-566 RCADHFLQSEHQE
+566 RCADHFLQSDQQE
-579 IRLEAVKTAA
+579 IRVEAVKTSA
-589 KLLADATIRTQK
+589 KLLADAAYRTK
-601 TPSRTLTMLTA
+601 DEPSKTLTMLTA
-612 EVIGKLLVVAVTDP
+612 EVVGKMLVVSVTDP

-631 YWVLESLYDIF
+631 YWVLESLTDIF

-651 LSFLFIAM
+651 LSFPFIAM

-670 ICTLGRLSTV
+670 ICMIGRLSTV

-743 ESDSNPGVV
+743 EPDVNPGVV

-762 ADVHGDNTGLKKCL
+762 ADVHGDNSGLRKCL
-776 PELLTILL
+776 PDLLTILL
-784 ELLSD
+784 DLLSD
-789 ASATEK
+789 ATATEK

-811 HVVTPYT
+811 YVVTPYT
-818 EFPNLMDVLLNFLKT
+818 DYPNLMDVLLNFLKT

-850 GALDPYKHKMTRGLW
+850 GALDPYKHKLTKYRK
-865 IDGQPDSSLVP
+865 DGQPNSSLVP

-882 EENNFDM
+882 EENNFDVSS
-889 TTSEMLVNMS
+889 SEMLVLM
-899 SPVLDEYYPAIVIST
+899 PTAVLDEYYPAIVIST

-935 TVIFQSLGIKC
+935 TFIFQSLGIKC

-956 LLYVARATDSNS
+956 LLFVARATDSNS

-988 RNYLDKIFDLIKE
+988 RNYLDKIFELIKE

-1008 LQHTLILLVEHIA
+1008 LQPTLILLVEHIA
-1021 VALGSEFKVYLPQLM
+1021 IALGSEFKVYLPQLM
-1036 PQILRVLAHDTSKD
+1036 PQILRVLAHDTSKE
-1050 RFVTEK
+1050 RVVTEK

-1081 LFDATDCPINVAKV
+1081 LFDATDCPIPVAKV

-1118 PLVRS
+1118 PIVRS
-1123 LDTCPSLRT
+1123 LDSCYALRT

-1157 KVIIKHRIQHQNY
+1157 KVVVKHRIQHQNY
-1170 EQILAKLQSSQT
+1170 ENLLLNLQTTQS
-1182 LALDEFL
+1182 LALDEYL
-1189 QSSRRKPRNN
+1189 QGTRRKPKNN
-1199 NQEARYVLCDSTTSI
+1199 NQEARIAVCDTSNSI
-1214 RKLCVNAHNLKLAW
+1214 RKLYVNAHSLQIAW

-1272 LRDLFNAAFVSCWSE
+1272 LRDLFNAAFVSCWTE
-1287 LDEAWRAELA
+1287 LDSRSRTELSN
-1297 AALQQALTAPAAP
+1297 ALEQALTASDAP
-1310 ELAHAVLNLAEFME
+1310 ELAHTVLNLAEFME
-1324 HCDGGALPISAHLLG
+1324 HCEGGALPISTHLLG
-1339 ERAMHCRAY
+1339 EWAMQCRAY

-1353 YKEEEFRNGATSQV
+1353 YKEEEFRTGATSQV

-1392 AQREA
+1392 TQREA
-1397 GDADLKVQIRWY
+1397 GNTSLKVQIRWY

-1421 YGEKLAVEPN
+1421 YEEKLPEGDIEVC
-1431 NMDAYLGELR
+1431 LGELR
-1441 CYEALGEWIKLYNTV
+1441 CFEALGEWTKLYTSV
-1456 SERWPN
+1456 SSSWTN
-1462 MSNDEKFKTA
+1462 MTDDEKFKAA
-1472 RLAAAAAWGLKEWES
+1472 RLAAAASWGLNEWDS
-1487 MSKYVNFLP
+1487 MSNYVNFLP
-1496 ENTQDGAFFR
+1496 ENTQDGAFYR
-1506 AVLSIHNAEFDLSKQ
+1506 AVLNIHNQDYTTSKL
-1521 FIHQAR
+1521 FIDQAR
-1527 TLLDSELTAV
+1527 TILDSELTAV

-1558 EEVITYKLVSE
+1558 EEVITYKLVPE
-1569 RRESIRHAWWTRLQ
+1569 RRESIRQAWWTRLQ

-1598 RGLVLTPQEDMT
+1598 RGLVLTPQEDMA

-1625 GQAHRTLVML
+1625 RQAHKTLVML
-1635 LGIDPSQNR
+1635 LGIDPSENR
-1644 DKPLPTHEPRLT
+1644 DMPLPTHEPRLT

-1664 AAGDRQLAYDQLQR
+1664 VAGDKQLAYDQLQR
-1678 YVNAMAYSEAERRLV
+1678 YVENVDTVHSRLL

-1709 INNQSIP
+1709 INEQSIKK
-1716 EILRNYESAT
+1716 ILDNYEKAT
-1726 ELAPDW
+1726 EHATDW

-1744 ETVLFYKHQETNADN
+1744 ETVLFYKHKEDSPEASEVNPDET
-1759 ANQGEKKPTPECI
+1759 I
-1772 QQHTVPAVEG
+1772 QRHTVPAVEG

-1800 LLTLWFDYGHYSAV
+1800 LLTLWFDYGHHPAV

-1838 ARIDTPRAL
+1838 ARIDTPRPL

-1880 ARKNAANQILK
+1880 DRKNAANQVLK

-1900 VNQAAMISEE
+1900 VSQAAMISEE

-1921 WYEALEEASRLY
+1921 WHEALEEASRLY
-1933 FSERD
+1933 FSEHD

-1946 EPLHAM
+1946 EPLHAL
-1952 LERGPQTLKEVSFSQ
+1952 LERGPNTLKETSFNQ
-1967 AYGRDLSDAQEWC
+1967 AYGKDLNEAQVWC
-1980 NRFKESGSVR
+1980 NRFKESGQVR
-1990 DLTQAWDLYYHVF
+1990 DLNQAWDLYYHVF
-2003 RRINRQLP
+2003 RRISRQLH
-2011 QLTSLELQYVSPR
+2011 QLTSLELQYVSPS
-2024 LLGCRDLELAV
+2024 LLNCRDLELAV

-2041 DTDLIRIAHIQS
+2041 DHDLIRIAHIQS

-2149 DKRKCL
+2149 DKRKIL
-2155 LNIEHKIMQR
+2155 LNIEHRIMQR
-2165 MASDLDRLMLMQK
+2165 MASDLEKLMLMQK

-2198 WLKSPSSEAW
+2198 WLKSPSSEVW

-2237 NIMLDRV
+2237 NIMLDRK

-2320 LLNWRLIDAVRRSRA
+2320 LLNWRLIDAGRRSRT
-2335 DADAS
+2335 DVESGD
-2340 SSDAAGSPPSRG
+2340 GSPQPTKSK
-2352 RVPLTPLAPLTDT
+2352 VT
-2365 VDPPDPPAETNLNK
+2365 VDDQPSETNLNK

-2400 DEVVSVQKQV
+2400 DDNSVSVQLQV